1 MSNTDFI
8 AVDFETATNSRM
20 ACQIGIV
27 VVRNGNI
34 TERISKLIQ
43 PPFNEYDS
51 NTIRVHHITPDNT
64 KNSDTF
70 DKIWDQISPY
80 FINNTIVAHNAQFD
94 EDVLYKNLAYY
105 GILPLGIEPFK
116 CTCNI
121 FGRMG
126 LHDLCECFGMNTSGH
141 HDALFDAECCAN
153 FYLKYL
159 NGEDPDALLIP
170 KKKKSLI
177 EKQADR
183 LSGDILVKDLSNA
196 DPNNPFY
203 DRKVVITGEFDI
215 ERKEL
220 GKILKS
226 MGADIDTGITKKTNY
241 VLIGEYPGPKK
252 IEKLDKLIHDG
263 YNIRRLYFTDINAIL
278 EGDWEG
284 YHAEKAVRKDL
295 DFTIDHY
302 NSHNIVFKDLRNIIA
317 SKELYYGKGFAG
329 NFDLFNQITGNLGA
343 FGDNDIYPETNI
355 CVLSNSTI
363 AQLAEGIKD
372 DTIEYIQNF
381 YNSNK
386 AITFDFQFISEQEIL
401 RYCKERCEKYEDEI
415 TAELYNRYLDSI
427 V

>member
-1 MSNTDFI
+1 M
-8 AVDFETATNSRM
+8 
-20 ACQIGIV
+20 
-27 VVRNGNI
+27 
-34 TERISKLIQ
+34 
-43 PPFNEYDS
+43 
-51 NTIRVHHITPDNT
+51 
-64 KNSDTF
+64 
-70 DKIWDQISPY
+70 
-80 FINNTIVAHNAQFD
+80 
-94 EDVLYKNLAYY
+94 
-105 GILPLGIEPFK
+105 
-116 CTCNI
+116 
-121 FGRMG
+121 
-126 LHDLCECFGMNTSGH
+126 
-141 HDALFDAECCAN
+141 
-153 FYLKYL
+153 
-159 NGEDPDALLIP
+159 
-170 KKKKSLI
+170 
-177 EKQADR
+177 
-183 LSGDILVKDLSNA
+183 VKDLSNA